1 MESFFDFFSLQD
13 PNVRFVL
20 IGSILITA
28 SSAIVGSFTFL
39 KKKALVGDAVAH
51 AVLPGVCL
59 SFLLYGEKNP
69 FILVI
74 GAFITGWLALVLI
87 DFISAK
93 SKIKED
99 TAIGLI
105 LSVFFG
111 IGIFLLTI
119 IQKSGNAAQ
128 SGLDQ
133 FLFGKAASLVGN
145 DVITFSIVAII
156 LVCAVLLL
164 FKEFTLLSFDAD
176 FANTIGLPIR
186 ALELILTT
194 LTVLAVVVGIQA
206 VGVVLMAAMLIT
218 PAAAARFWTEKIQIM
233 VWLAAIFGAF
243 SGISG
248 AYISY
253 IAPSMPTGPWI
264 VIVISTI
271 AMFSFFFAPR
281 RGIINRVVR
290 QRKIKNQIGDEN
302 ILKALYQL
310 GEEERN
316 YFDERSIENILSKR
330 PFNSKSLIKGLKRLK
345 REGYLKLKNGK
356 WSFSKAGKNKGQR
369 IVKLHRLW
377 EVYLTTYLRI
387 APDHVHE
394 DADTIEHIL
403 TPELEARLE
412 KLLDYPTLDPH
423 ESEIPYQWLGA
434 KGQVRSAKD

>member
-1 MESFFDFFSLQD
+1 MDSFIEFFSFTD
-13 PNVRFVL
+13 PNIRYVV
-20 IGSILITA
+20 IGSILLTA

-69 FILVI
+69 FILII
-74 GAFITGWLALVLI
+74 GAFLTGWLSLILI
-87 DFISAK
+87 DYISAK

-111 IGIFLLTI
+111 IGIFMLTI

-128 SGLDQ
+128 TGLDQ
-133 FLFGKAASLVGN
+133 FLFGKAASLVGQ
-145 DVITFSIVAII
+145 DLIAFAVIAVI
-156 LVCAVLLL
+156 LISAVIFL
-164 FKEFTLLSFDAD
+164 FKEFTILAFDEDYAS
-176 FANTIGLPIR
+176 TLGLPVR
-186 ALELILTT
+186 AIELVLTT

-233 VWLAAIFGAF
+233 VLLAAIFGAF
-243 SGISG
+243 SGLSG

-264 VIVISTI
+264 VIVVSTI
-271 AMFSFFFAPR
+271 AFISFFMAPR
-281 RGIINRVVR
+281 RGIVYRMRN
-290 QRKIKNQIGDEN
+290 QRKIKKQINDEN
-302 ILKALYQL
+302 ILKALYHL
-310 GEEERN
+310 GEEEKNFFEKRTIG
-316 YFDERSIENILSKR
+316 EILQKR
-330 PFNSKSLIKGLKRLK
+330 AFHPASLKVGLKRLK
-345 REGYLKLKNGK
+345 RQGYIHNSNGH
-356 WSFSKAGKNKGQR
+356 WYFSKAGRDKGQR
-369 IVKLHRLW
+369 VVKLHRLW
-377 EVYLTTYLRI
+377 ELYLTEYLRI
-387 APDHVHE
+387 APDHVHD

-412 KLLDYPTLDPH
+412 KLLDYPKVDPH
-423 ESEIPYQWLGA
+423 SSEIPY
-434 KGQVRSAKD
+434 R